1 MIEIEASKIDAAVDE
16 SGVDTLNKTGRLVI
30 IRGAD
35 TAVTLLL
42 TEITTENDAKLA
54 PTASQAEKVASD
66 SMIEA
71 ALQLVS
77 ETAETLLDAMTH
89 NGARIVLPDE
99 SETRAKNWDKCMRP
113 RGEGC
118 PMILFK
124 N

>member
-1 MIEIEASKIDAAVDE
+1 V
-16 SGVDTLNKTGRLVI
+16 
-30 IRGAD
+30 
-35 TAVTLLL
+35 LL

-99 SETRAKNWDKCMRP
+99 SETRAKNWDKRMRP

-118 PMILFK
+118 AIILFK
-124 N
+124 NWMDAGAPAMTRNVLEMHDTPDTVN